1 MIALYEFEFCHVE
14 VYKDYVI
21 TVMKEGIIVTPEFI
35 TQMSFIAEKHFENNV
50 FVYISY
56 RVNSYALNPTLYFEV
71 NKLDNLI
78 ALAIVS
84 KDPKQWNQ
92 SKIER
97 TFVDRELEQFDTL
110 EEALEWKDKII
121 KKHIK
126 K

>member
-14 VYKDYVI
+14 VYEDYVI

-35 TQMSFIAEKHFENNV
+35 TQMSFIAEKHFKNKV
-50 FVYISY
+50 FVYISH

-97 TFVDRELEQFDTL
+97 TFVDRDLEQFDTL